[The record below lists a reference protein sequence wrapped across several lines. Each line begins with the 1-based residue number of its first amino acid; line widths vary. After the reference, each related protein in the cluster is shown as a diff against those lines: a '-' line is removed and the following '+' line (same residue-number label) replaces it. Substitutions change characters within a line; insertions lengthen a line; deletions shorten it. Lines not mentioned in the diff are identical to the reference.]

1 MAKKI
6 KGMEYQMT
14 KQMFDSLLKT
24 RSETEKKLNPY
35 DFVMQVVNH
44 EFGVKGTVTHI
55 TVSE

>member
-1 MAKKI
+1 MAKKV

-14 KQMFDSLLKT
+14 KQMFDNLLKT
-24 RSETEKKLNPY
+24 RSEIEKKLNPY
-35 DFVMQVVNH
+35 DFVMQVVNR

>member
-1 MAKKI
+1 MAKKV

-24 RSETEKKLNPY
+24 RSETEKRLNPY
-35 DFVMQVVNH
+35 VFVMQVVH
-44 EFGVKGTVTHI
+44 REFGVKGTVTHI